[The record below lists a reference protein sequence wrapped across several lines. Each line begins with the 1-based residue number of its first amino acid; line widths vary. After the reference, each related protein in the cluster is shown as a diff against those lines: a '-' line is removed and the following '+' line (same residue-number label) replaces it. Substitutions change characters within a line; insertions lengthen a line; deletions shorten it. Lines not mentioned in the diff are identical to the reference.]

1 MSALYGFLYRVGAT
15 PWEGMPE
22 LAAGAQA
29 SAMLDREQAGREPPY
44 GKALDLGSGSG
55 IWSLELAKR
64 GWDVTGMD
72 SNARA
77 VGRARER
84 SRQTGVE
91 ARFIEGD
98 AASLRAAGVGDGFQ
112 LVLDFGTVHGLSQSQ
127 REVLGRD
134 LSEVTTDGAILLM
147 YATSPGRRGP
157 LPSGM
162 SRADIEAIYP
172 GWEVT
177 DEEDFELPAARV
189 LQAGPPALVPAP
201 APLTGASLTA

>member
-1 MSALYGFLYRVGAT
+1 LSALYGFLYRVGAT
-15 PWEGMPE
+15 PWESMPE

-44 GKALDLGSGSG
+44 GKALDLGCGTG

-64 GWDVTGMD
+64 GWEVVGID

-77 VGRARER
+77 VSHARER

-98 AASLRAAGVGDGFQ
+98 AAALRASGVGDGFQ
-112 LVLDFGTVHGLSQSQ
+112 LVLDFGAVHGLSPAQ
-127 REVLGRD
+127 RGALGRE
-134 LSEVTTDGAILLM
+134 LNEVTTDDAILLM
-147 YATSPGRRGP
+147 YATAPGRRGP
-157 LPSGM
+157 LPNGM
-162 SRADIEAIYP
+162 SRADVEETYP

-177 DEEDFELPAARV
+177 DEANFELAGLPGSFKRARPRWYRLAAS
-189 LQAGPPALVPAP
+189 A
-201 APLTGASLTA
+201 ASSGSG